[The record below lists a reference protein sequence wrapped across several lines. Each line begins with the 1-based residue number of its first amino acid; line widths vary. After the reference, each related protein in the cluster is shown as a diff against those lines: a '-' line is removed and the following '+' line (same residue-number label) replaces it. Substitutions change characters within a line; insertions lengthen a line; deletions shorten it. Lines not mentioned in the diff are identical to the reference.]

1 MSSETRP
8 LDPRA
13 PAPSERRGSGWW
25 APRAQLV
32 LALCGSVTAAAAC
45 ALGVWLSLRDGVSG
59 ATSGFARHETA
70 LVELRAD
77 LSGLRASQATQAIT
91 LAEIRAEQRASAETG
106 REIRETVREI
116 AREVRGR

>member
-1 MSSETRP
+1 MSAETRP

-13 PAPSERRGSGWW
+13 TATSERRGSGWW

-32 LALCGSVTAAAAC
+32 LALCGSVTAAAAG

-59 ATSGFARHETA
+59 ATSGVARHETA